1 MLSDIRVTSYPSIVS
16 TNTMKARE
24 YIYKKGDEG
33 EDILTDVYW
42 SEISSK
48 RSSPIAIIYH
58 AGGFVKWSKDVVPKS
73 EISAL
78 TELGFVVL
86 VPNYRLCPQISV
98 FNGPIADSRDC
109 LVWAANELPGLL
121 QNESVEVDPNRI
133 VAMGHS
139 AGGTL
144 ALLMGSAPEVPV
156 KAVLDFYGLKY
167 FSDPTWRLPIPE
179 FEQSPSWPQ
188 EYIDKIY
195 EGRQVS
201 ASPRFLGDGT
211 LPPRD
216 AWFATHMKQGTL
228 LDELVKNEDKSSIDG
243 TVRFS
248 TSFPQTM
255 FIHGTAD
262 KVTHHRFS
270 ERAYE
275 ELKRLGVVTDLLLA
289 DGEDHVFDLTLEEDD
304 MNFVKY
310 VLPGLKFLARAVGLL

>member
-1 MLSDIRVTSYPSIVS
+1 
-16 TNTMKARE
+16 MKAGE

-48 RSSPIAIIYH
+48 PIIYH

-73 EISAL
+73 EISTL
-78 TELGFVVL
+78 TDLGFVVL

-121 QNESVEVDPNRI
+121 QNESVE
-133 VAMGHS
+133 
-139 AGGTL
+139 
-144 ALLMGSAPEVPV
+144 GSAPEVPV

-179 FEQSPSWPQ
+179 FEQSPSWSQ

-195 EGRQVS
+195 EGHQVS

-228 LDELVKNEDKSSIDG
+228 LDELVKNEDKSTIDG

-248 TSFPQTM
+248 TLFPQTM

-270 ERAYE
+270 ERAHE

-304 MNFVKY
+304 LKFVQY